1 MARPLSEL
9 TGAEAESGDL
19 GRDLGL
25 SHRTG
30 RAFAAALAVLLL
42 ATIVVDRSSDAL
54 LGDSASAASVVAS
67 GTVDLSDDDQG
78 RSLFRLDALT
88 PARPATRCI
97 QVTYDGSILPVD
109 LRVRADAAGPLSRFL
124 DVSIEQGTG
133 GRFGE
138 CDGFTPDSTVYRGAL
153 DDLAAADWVP
163 VDSILNR
170 GETRSFRVTIDL
182 EDTGDALGLDTN
194 LSFAW
199 EVVPS

>member
-1 MARPLSEL
+1 MARPLAEL
-9 TGAEAESGDL
+9 TGVVADAGDL

-42 ATIVVDRSSDAL
+42 ATIVVNRSSSAL
-54 LGDSASAASVVAS
+54 LGDAASAASVVAS

-78 RSLFRLDALT
+78 RSLFQLDALT

-97 QVTYDGSILPVD
+97 QVTYDGSILPVA
-109 LRVRADAAGPLSRFL
+109 LRLKADSSGPLSRFL
-124 DVSIEQGTG
+124 DVTVEQGTG
-133 GRFGE
+133 GRFGR
-138 CDGFTPDSTVYRGAL
+138 CDGFVSGSTVYRGSL
-153 DDLAAADWVP
+153 DDLSDLDWLQ
-163 VDSILNR
+163 VDSIVNR

-182 EDTGDALGLDTN
+182 EDSGEALGLDTN